1 MMSSEGHQHRTALD
15 TALPRAGPGA
25 CALPS
30 RLKPWVFVLE
40 GVNAF
45 AVTLYSNYLFFH
57 LRRAFG
63 FSNAGNLFLCAMGG
77 LVYTVGAWY
86 GGQVAQ
92 RRGCFFALRAGLG
105 GMAVVLLAGSQAR
118 TAVGHFAT
126 LMVWT
131 MVMSLTWPSLE
142 ALTSEGEPRPR
153 LLRLLGVYNVV
164 WATTGGLA
172 NFVGGALLDRLGPGS
187 IFGVPAALN
196 AGELALLWWLAKQ
209 ARHTPLAGSEAA
221 GRNEAAGNGAGAEME
236 ERHASALPPKVF
248 LKMAWVANPF
258 AYIAINT
265 LIPVIPRL
273 AERFEFSATQA
284 GFFCSVW
291 YFARAVSFALLW
303 QWTRWH
309 YRFGWLAG
317 AYVTMGLGY
326 GLILLGPSLWV
337 LLAAQLAF
345 GLGVGLVY
353 YSSLFYSMDVGR
365 TKGEHGGF
373 HEAALGAGGCFGS
386 AVGAASL
393 RFFPGAPNMNA
404 YAVSGLLAAGFG
416 WLLLLRRG
424 RKELGSQESRKETF
438 LSS

>member
-1 MMSSEGHQHRTALD
+1 MKL
-15 TALPRAGPGA
+15 
-25 CALPS
+25 
-30 RLKPWVFVLE
+30 WVFVLE

-45 AVTLYSNYLFFH
+45 AVTLYYNYLFFH
-57 LRRAFG
+57 LRTAFG
-63 FSNAGNLFLCAMGG
+63 FTNAGNLFLCAVGG
-77 LVYTVGAWY
+77 LVYTVGSWY
-86 GGQVAQ
+86 SGQVAQ
-92 RRGCFFALRAGLG
+92 RRGYFWALRAGLG
-105 GMAVVLLAGSQAR
+105 GMAVVLLAGSLAH

-131 MVMSLTWPSLE
+131 VVMSLTWPSLE

-164 WATTGGLA
+164 WASTSGLA
-172 NFVGGALLDRLGPGS
+172 NFVGGALLEKFGPGS
-187 IFGVPAALN
+187 IFAVPVALHG
-196 AGELALLWWLAKQ
+196 AQLALLWWLEKQ
-209 ARHTPLAGSEAA
+209 PRQTPPAGSGVAEA
-221 GRNEAAGNGAGAEME
+221 GAGAEPE
-236 ERHASALPPKVF
+236 ARRAAAFPPKVF

-258 AYIAINT
+258 AYVAINA

-273 AERFEFSATQA
+273 AERFELSATQA

-309 YRFGWLAG
+309 YRFGWLAA
-317 AYVTMGLGY
+317 AYVTLGLCY
-326 GLILLGPSLWV
+326 GLILLGPSLWM
-337 LLAAQLAF
+337 LLVAQLAF

-353 YSSLFYSMDVGR
+353 YSSLFYSMDIGQ

-373 HEAALGAGGCFGS
+373 HEAALGVGICVGP

-393 RFFPGAPNMNA
+393 HFFPGSPNMNA
-404 YAVSGLLAAGFG
+404 YAVSGLLAAGLG

-424 RKELGSQESRKETF
+424 RKELGTQELRKRN
-438 LSS
+438 